1 MLYIRAA
8 MCTIA
13 VLHRVSARHPLAVVA
28 NRDELR
34 SRPTAPPRV
43 LHRTP
48 RAVGGVDLLSG
59 GTWMGANEHHLFVG
73 LTNQR
78 SLEPPDRSK
87 RSRGEVVLAALA
99 ERDAESVARHLA
111 SIDAREHNGF
121 NLIFGVL
128 GDVRVAYARP
138 DARTIEIERVAE
150 GITVLANDRLESAA
164 FPKTARA
171 ASLALHALDHVEDG
185 GWARLLADHALP
197 PIDQIEA
204 PPADAR
210 FDRAIL
216 HQLQA
221 LCIHLPFYGTVS
233 ATAMLFGPGGGLE
246 RYLFAAGQPC
256 DTPFDDV
263 THLLEQDR

>member
-1 MLYIRAA
+1 

-34 SRPTAPPRV
+34 SRPTAAPRL
-43 LHRTP
+43 LHRAP
-48 RAVGGVDLLSG
+48 RAIGGVDLLSG
-59 GTWMGANEHHLFVG
+59 GTWMGANEHDLFVG

-78 SLEPPDRSK
+78 SLEPPDRTK
-87 RSRGEVVLAALA
+87 RSRGEVVLAALT
-99 ERDAESVARHLA
+99 ERDAEGVARRLA

-121 NLIFGVL
+121 NLIFGAL

-138 DARTIEIERVAE
+138 DARAIEIEHVAE
-150 GITVLANDRLESAA
+150 GITVLANDRLASTA
-164 FPKTARA
+164 FPKTERA

-185 GWARLLADHALP
+185 AWARLLADHELP
-197 PIDQIEA
+197 PLDHVEE

-210 FDRAIL
+210 FDRGIL

-233 ATAMLFGPGGGLE
+233 ATAMLFGPAGRLE
-246 RYLFAAGQPC
+246 RYLFAPGQPC
-256 DTPFDDV
+256 TTPFEDV
-263 THLLEQDR
+263 TSLLQGEDR